1 MHIRISENVHISEF
15 IETFMKIAKKV
26 FRGLHLT
33 TLFKRNDSNK
43 NWPFRD
49 NSLLLYDFLF
59 FFPTTNTICLMYSFQ
74 PLNISTLEYMRW
86 PHTWNLCLWNGW
98 YPELHF
104 ATFIKHKALSAMK
117 MVWNKRF
124 SRNFMGM
131 IHSDVDEKDNV
142 KGRAKKEIWN
152 VQCFLSWSLNEFH
165 RNCFKV
171 KHIISV

>member
-1 MHIRISENVHISEF
+1 MHIRISENVYISEF
-15 IETFMKIAKKV
+15 IETFMKITKKV

-104 ATFIKHKALSAMK
+104 ASCINTRHCLPWKWFEIKGFPETLWAWYSVMLIKKTTLK
-117 MVWNKRF
+117 DERRKRYEMYNA
-124 SRNFMGM
+124 SYPG
-131 IHSDVDEKDNV
+131 H
-142 KGRAKKEIWN
+142 
-152 VQCFLSWSLNEFH
+152 
-165 RNCFKV
+165 
-171 KHIISV
+171 